1 MKERVGFIGL
11 GVMGLPMSRH
21 IAAAGWPLC
30 VYDIDPTAA
39 ARVVEEHPGVAA
51 AASAAEVGAQSDIV
65 ITMLPDGDAVRA
77 VVLGDD
83 GLLATLRPGSL
94 VLDTSSSQPWLTTG
108 TGAALAESSIDMVDA
123 AVSGA
128 EWGAQAAELVFMVG
142 GQPESIER
150 VRPILDVLGRAAFHV
165 GPLGAGHVM
174 KCVNNT
180 ITAMTFLATT
190 EGMALG
196 ARYGLDATAM
206 NAVLNESTGMSW
218 ITQNHIG
225 QRVVSRTFDDPF
237 RLALM
242 VKDIGIA
249 TTLAREDGV
258 PMPLANLGEQLY
270 RAALDGTGPG
280 ASVSEI
286 ARWVELQM
294 DTEIR

>member
-11 GVMGLPMSRH
+11 GVMGQPMSSH

-30 VYDIDPTAA
+30 VYDIDPASA
-39 ARVVEEHPGVAA
+39 ERVVDEHPDVVAV
-51 AASAAEVGAQSDIV
+51 ASATEVAAQSDIV
-65 ITMLPDGDAVRA
+65 ITMLPDGEAVRA
-77 VVLGDD
+77 VVFGEQ
-83 GLLATLRPGSL
+83 GLVTELRPGAL
-94 VLDTSSSQPWLTTG
+94 LLDTSSSQPWFTTS
-108 TGAALAESSIDMVDA
+108 TGAALADISVDMVDA

-128 EWGAQAAELVFMVG
+128 QWGAQAAELVFMVG
-142 GQPESIER
+142 GRPESVAR

-180 ITAMTFLATT
+180 ITAMTFLATA

-225 QRVVSRTFDDPF
+225 QRIVSRTFDDPF

-242 VKDIGIA
+242 LKDIGIA
-249 TTLAREDGV
+249 TTLARDDEV
-258 PMPLANLGEQLY
+258 PMPLAELGERLY
-270 RAALDGTGPG
+270 RAALDRAGPG

-286 ARWVELQM
+286 ARWVEQQM
-294 DTEIR
+294 GTEIR